1 MLAWRLD
8 PSILLGLL
16 ALATV
21 YAAGAIKPRR
31 ASWEQVV
38 SFFGGLLVLFV
49 ALESP
54 LDTLGDG
61 YLLSL
66 HMTQHL
72 LLVLVVPPL
81 LLYGTPAEALRP
93 IFDLKPIGAAARFLT
108 RGMVAF
114 AIYNVV
120 FALWHLPVLFD
131 LTLRNEEIHIMEHL
145 LFIGVGILAWWPILS
160 PLPEVPRLSYPFQ
173 MLYLF
178 LQTLPC
184 GFVGALITL
193 SGAVL
198 YTPYATAPRVWGGVT
213 PLADQQIGGLAMW
226 IGGSVYYFLAFMVVF
241 FIWASQ
247 DERDSRRLF
256 VVRGSS
262 G

>member
-1 MLAWRLD
+1 MGTWHFDASVLT
-8 PSILLGLL
+8 GVV
-16 ALATV
+16 ALTGAYV
-21 YAAGAIKPRR
+21 AGVALRRR
-31 ASWEQVV
+31 ASAWQVA
-38 SFFGGLLVLFV
+38 FFLTGMAVLFI
-49 ALESP
+49 ALQSP
-54 LDTLGDG
+54 LDTLGDTS
-61 YLLSL
+61 LLSL

-81 LLYGTPAEALRP
+81 LLAGTPGAVLRP
-93 IFDLKPIGAAARFLT
+93 VLRIPLVYPVARRLT
-108 RGMVAF
+108 RGTVAF

-120 FALWHLPVLFD
+120 FALAHLPGIFD
-131 LTLRNEEIHIMEHL
+131 LTLRNEGVHIAEHL
-145 LFIGVGILAWWPILS
+145 LFLATGVLAWWPILS
-160 PLPEVPRLSYPFQ
+160 PLPELPRLSYPFQ

-184 GFVGALITL
+184 GLVGALITL
-193 SGAVL
+193 SGDVL
-198 YTPYATAPRVWGGVT
+198 YTPYLTAPRVWSIT

-241 FIWASQ
+241 FVWASQ
-247 DERDSRRLF
+247 DERDGRRLF